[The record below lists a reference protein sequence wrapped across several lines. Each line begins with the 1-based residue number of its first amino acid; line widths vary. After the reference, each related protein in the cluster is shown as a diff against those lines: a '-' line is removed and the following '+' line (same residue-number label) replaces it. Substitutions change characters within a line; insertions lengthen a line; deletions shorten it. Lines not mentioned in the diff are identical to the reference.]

1 MRFPALCTLLIAVLL
16 GGCVTRQTF
25 DEQAAALQA
34 CRNDAQAQLG
44 ELNRCRDQAK
54 TQLDELTAQR
64 AQAQALSTELDVQ
77 RERNASVLAEL
88 NRYRA
93 AAEARIAACADES
106 RRLAD
111 NLAKAQQEATSCAR
125 DVEALRGKARAEL
138 VACVAARHGLE
149 GDLAGARREL
159 DGCLKSIAAAQ
170 ASVKALDDR
179 AAELR
184 AKLQTEIAQKNVEI
198 ERLKDQLSVR
208 VLDRILF
215 RSGSADILP
224 EGREVLDTLAGA
236 IAHGNE
242 LIRVEGHT
250 DVVPIGVHLKDK
262 YPTNWELSTA
272 RSSSVVR
279 YFENVH
285 TIDPQRMEAVGFS
298 MYRPIAIGDEPEQ
311 LQRNRRVEIVLT
323 SPKPR

>member
-1 MRFPALCTLLIAVLL
+1 MKSPALLFLLVTALL
-16 GGCVTRQTF
+16 GGCVTRRSF
-25 DEQAAALQA
+25 DEQIAALQA
-34 CRNDAQAQLG
+34 CRDEAQAQLG
-44 ELNRCRDQAK
+44 ELNRCRDDAK
-54 TQLDELTAQR
+54 AQLGELTAQR
-64 AQAQALSTELDVQ
+64 AQAQALSGELNAQ
-77 RERNASVLAEL
+77 RERSETVVAEL

-93 AAEARIAACADES
+93 AADARLAACADEG
-106 RRLAD
+106 RKLAD
-111 NLAKAQQEATSCAR
+111 GLAKAQQEAISCAR
-125 DVEALRGKARAEL
+125 DVDALRGKARAEL
-138 VACVAARHGLE
+138 FSCVAARHGLE

-159 DGCLKSIAAAQ
+159 EGCLMSVAAAR

-179 AAELR
+179 ATELR
-184 AKLQTEIAQKNVEI
+184 AKLQTEIAQKSVEI

-224 EGREVLDTLAGA
+224 EGRKVLDTLAGA
-236 IAHGNE
+236 IASGNE

-250 DVVPIGVHLKDK
+250 DAVPIGTQLMEK

-298 MYRPIAIGDEPEQ
+298 MHRPVAVGDTPEQ

-323 SPKPR
+323 APKPR